1 MNITSPTV
9 LVNSFIPPQND
20 KNNSAS
26 LGITMD
32 VFYIGTIIGLIGA
45 FLVAL
50 IRIHYLCH
58 KRQLRLSKAN
68 IVFENHTKV
77 NVHELVK
84 TNIELS
90 A

>member
-1 MNITSPTV
+1 MNITSPSV
-9 LVNSFIPPQND
+9 LVNSFLPPQND
-20 KNNSAS
+20 KNNNAS
-26 LGITMD
+26 IGITMD

-58 KRQLRLSKAN
+58 KRQLRSSKAN

-77 NVHELVK
+77 HELVK

>member
-1 MNITSPTV
+1 MNVSSPTI
-9 LVNSFIPPQND
+9 LVNSFLPPQSD
-20 KNNSAS
+20 KNTGN
-26 LGITMD
+26 GITMD

-58 KRQLRLSKAN
+58 KKQVRSNKSN
-68 IVFENHTKV
+68 IVFENHNKV

>member
-32 VFYIGTIIGLIGA
+32 VFYIGTIIGLVAA

-77 NVHELVK
+77 HELVK

-90 A
+90 V

>member
-1 MNITSPTV
+1 MNATSPSV
-9 LVNSFIPPQND
+9 LVNSFLPPQND
-20 KNNSAS
+20 KNNSANV
-26 LGITMD
+26 GITMD
-32 VFYIGTIIGLIGA
+32 VFYIGTIIGLLGA

-50 IRIHYLCH
+50 IRIHVLYH
-58 KRQLRLSKAN
+58 NRQVRLSKAN
-68 IVFENHTKV
+68 IVFENHT

>member
-1 MNITSPTV
+1 MNVTSPSV
-9 LVNSFIPPQND
+9 LVNSFFPPQSD
-20 KNNSAS
+20 KNTSV
-26 LGITMD
+26 GITMD
-32 VFYIGTIIGLIGA
+32 PFYIGTIIGLIGA

-68 IVFENHTKV
+68 IVFENHIK
-77 NVHELVK
+77 VHELVK

>member
-1 MNITSPTV
+1 MNVTSPSV
-9 LVNSFIPPQND
+9 LVNSFLPPQSD
-20 KNNSAS
+20 KNSGN
-26 LGITMD
+26 GITMD

-45 FLVAL
+45 LLVAL

-58 KRQLRLSKAN
+58 KRQLRLNKAN
-68 IVFENHTKV
+68 IVFENHTK
-77 NVHELVK
+77 VHELVK

>member
-1 MNITSPTV
+1 MNVTSPSV
-9 LVNSFIPPQND
+9 LVNSFFPPQND
-20 KNNSAS
+20 KNNNAS
-26 LGITMD
+26 VGITMD

-45 FLVAL
+45 FLVAI

-58 KRQLRLSKAN
+58 KRQVRSSKAN
-68 IVFENHTKV
+68 IVFENHT

>member
-1 MNITSPTV
+1 MNVTSPSV
-9 LVNSFIPPQND
+9 LVNSFLPPQND
-20 KNNSAS
+20 KNNSA
-26 LGITMD
+26 LITMD

-45 FLVAL
+45 FLVVL
-50 IRIHYLCH
+50 IRIRYLYY
-58 KRQLRLSKAN
+58 KRQVRSNEAN

-77 NVHELVK
+77 HALVK

>member
-1 MNITSPTV
+1 MNVTSPTI

-20 KNNSAS
+20 KNNSFV
-26 LGITMD
+26 ITMD
-32 VFYIGTIIGLIGA
+32 PFYIGTFIGLVGA

-50 IRIHYLCH
+50 IRTHYLCH
-58 KRQLRLSKAN
+58 KRQVRLSKAN

-77 NVHELVK
+77 HELVK
-84 TNIELS
+84 TNIDLS

>member
-1 MNITSPTV
+1 MNVTSPSV
-9 LVNSFIPPQND
+9 LVNSFLPPQSD
-20 KNNSAS
+20 KTTIV
-26 LGITMD
+26 GITMD

-68 IVFENHTKV
+68 IVFENHT

>member
-1 MNITSPTV
+1 MNVTSPSV
-9 LVNSFIPPQND
+9 LVNSFFPPPNN

-26 LGITMD
+26 VGIIMD
-32 VFYIGTIIGLIGA
+32 LFYIGTIIGLIGA

-50 IRIHYLCH
+50 IRLHYLCH
-58 KRQLRLSKAN
+58 KRQIRSNKTN
-68 IVFENHTKV
+68 IVFENHT

-84 TNIELS
+84 TNIELT

>member
-1 MNITSPTV
+1 MNVSSPSV
-9 LVNSFIPPQND
+9 LVNSFLPPQSD
-20 KNNSAS
+20 KNTSANV
-26 LGITMD
+26 GITLD

-58 KRQLRLSKAN
+58 KRQLRSNKAN
-68 IVFENHTKV
+68 IVFENHTK
-77 NVHELVK
+77 VHELVK

>member
-1 MNITSPTV
+1 MNVTSPSI
-9 LVNSFIPPQND
+9 LVNSFFPPQND
-20 KNNSAS
+20 KNNNAI
-26 LGITMD
+26 ITMD

-58 KRQLRLSKAN
+58 KRQVRSSKAN

-77 NVHELVK
+77 HELVK